1 MPSKRAGLHDE
12 CARPVLFVFSVTA
25 VKDTTLIDSTASSR
39 FFDRPFRAFWQNPDR
54 VVVTVVGIIIAYL
67 SLSPT
72 LMLFYGSFRTKALGV
87 KGNFTLEHYINAY
100 SDPLTYE
107 LFFNSFVFAS
117 GSAILATV
125 LAATLAWISIRTN
138 APFRRVFELTAI
150 VPNIFPPVMLAVAW
164 TVLLSPRTGL
174 INRFLMDIFGLA
186 EAPFD
191 IYSLEGMIFVEALIT
206 TPLAFL
212 LISAALYSMDPALEE
227 SARVAGST
235 NIQVARRITFPIVRP
250 ALLAAGMLNFVRA
263 IESFDTPAIIA
274 LPARIEVFTT
284 KLYREAIGAFPP
296 NQNLAAAYAVSL
308 LIITMLF
315 VYFYRRLTARAER
328 YVTVSGRGYRPTII
342 DLGKWRYA
350 ASGVAGLIL
359 ILIVVLPFSVL
370 IYVSFVSYVHVPGPR
385 TWELLTLDNYRS
397 NLTDDRT
404 YRALMNSLLLA
415 VGGATLCMLLAAVT
429 AWVTT
434 KSKSAGRGVIEAL
447 TFIPWAFPGTAL
459 AIGLL
464 WTYVYMPLPIYGTL
478 WILLIAYITRFLPY
492 GLRTMTSTIVQ
503 LHDDLPQASMA
514 CGANFLTTFR
524 RIMLPLLRPG
534 FIAGWIILA
543 TIYLREFSTSVFL
556 YSPGAE
562 PLGPL
567 LYHFYIDGN
576 LGPMCSLALIV
587 SVICIFL
594 ILIARKVG
602 KVGGAIEGH

>member
-1 MPSKRAGLHDE
+1 
-12 CARPVLFVFSVTA
+12 
-25 VKDTTLIDSTASSR
+25 
-39 FFDRPFRAFWQNPDR
+39 
-54 VVVTVVGIIIAYL
+54 
-67 SLSPT
+67 
-72 LMLFYGSFRTKALGV
+72 MLFYGSFRTKPLGV
-87 KGNFTLEHYINAY
+87 EGDFTLGHYIAAY

-107 LFFNSFVFAS
+107 LFLNSFIFAA
-117 GSAILATV
+117 GSAILATI

-174 INRFLMDIFGLA
+174 INRLLMDIFGLA
-186 EAPFD
+186 EAPLD
-191 IYSLEGMIFVEALIT
+191 IYSLQGMIFVEALIT

-212 LISAALYSMDPALEE
+212 LISASLYSMDPALEE

-308 LIITMLF
+308 LLITMLF
-315 VYFYRRLTARAER
+315 VYFYRRLTVRAER
-328 YVTVSGRGYRPTII
+328 YVTVTGRGYRPTII
-342 DLGKWRYA
+342 DLGRWRYA
-350 ASGVAGLIL
+350 AAAVAGLIL
-359 ILIVVLPFSVL
+359 LLIVVLPFVVL
-370 IYVSFVSYVHVPGPR
+370 IYVSFISYVHVPGPQ
-385 TWELLTLDNYRS
+385 TWALLTLDNYRS

-415 VGGATLCMLLAAVT
+415 VGGATLCMLIAAIT

-434 KSKSAGRGVIEAL
+434 KSKSPGRGVIEAL

-503 LHDDLPQASMA
+503 LHDDLPQASTA
-514 CGANFLTTFR
+514 CGAGFLTTFR

-587 SVICIFL
+587 SVICIAL
-594 ILIARKVG
+594 IVIARKIG
-602 KVGGAIEGH
+602 RVGGAVEEH

>member
-1 MPSKRAGLHDE
+1 MKN
-12 CARPVLFVFSVTA
+12 
-25 VKDTTLIDSTASSR
+25 TTLTDTVAASR
-39 FFDRPFRAFWQNPDR
+39 GFDRPLRVFRKNPELA
-54 VVVTVVGIIIAYL
+54 VVITVGVIIAYL

-72 LMLFYGSFRTKALGV
+72 LMLFFGSFRSKPLGV
-87 KGNFTLEHYINAY
+87 EGDFTLAHYISAY
-100 SDPLTYE
+100 SDAQTYQ
-107 LFFNSFVFAS
+107 LLFNSFVFAA
-117 GSAILATV
+117 GSALVATI

-174 INRFLMDIFGLA
+174 INRFLMEVFGL
-186 EAPFD
+186 EQAPFN
-191 IYSLEGMIFVEALIT
+191 IYSIWGMVYVEALIT

-212 LISAALYSMDPALEE
+212 LISASLYSMDPSLEE

-235 NIQVARRITFPIVRP
+235 NLQIARRITFPIIRP
-250 ALLAAGMLNFVRA
+250 ALLAAMMLNFVRA

-284 KLYREAIGAFPP
+284 KIYREAIGAFPP

-315 VYFYRRLTARAER
+315 VYFYRRLTERSER
-328 YVTVSGRGYRPTII
+328 YVTVTGRGYRPTII

-350 ASGVAGLIL
+350 ASAVAGAIL
-359 ILIVVLPFSVL
+359 LLIVVLPFLVM
-370 IYVSFVSYVHVPGPR
+370 IYVSFVTYVHVPGAK
-385 TWELLTLDNYRS
+385 TWKLLTLDNYHA
-397 NLTDDRT
+397 NLTDART
-404 YRALMNSLLLA
+404 YRAFQNSLFLA
-415 VGGATLCMLLAAVT
+415 VGGATVCMLLASLT

-434 KSKSAGRGVIEAL
+434 KSKTSGRGVIEAL

-464 WTYVYMPLPIYGTL
+464 WTYVFMPLPIYGTL
-478 WILLIAYITRFLPY
+478 WILMIAYITRFLPY

-503 LHDDLPQASMA
+503 LHDDLPQASMV
-514 CGANFLTTFR
+514 CGASFLTTFR

-534 FIAGWIILA
+534 FLAGWIILA
-543 TIYLREFSTSVFL
+543 TIFLREFSASVFL
-556 YSPGAE
+556 YSPGSE

-567 LYHFYIDGN
+567 LYHFYVDGN

-587 SVICIFL
+587 SVVCIVL
-594 ILIARKVG
+594 ILIARKIGNVG
-602 KVGGAIEGH
+602 NVVGH